1 MRRRK
6 TAFIRR
12 VEGIAS
18 NVQRLSNRNG
28 ANFTIKGVPFQSN
41 YDGSQDEEEL
51 ANNEVLTEFFK
62 PFEEKNSFHD
72 APEGRIIAINEGR
85 LVDFLQSAENIVNFT
100 TLLTNISIRRAK
112 QNFEGLMI
120 INLNLRS
127 VTAME
132 PGEESFLRSQIKKLT
147 NPDLWG
153 D

>member
-1 MRRRK
+1 MIIITGNAGDGK

-28 ANFTIKGVPFQSN
+28 ANFTINGVPFQSN

-72 APEGRIIAINEGR
+72 VSEGRIIAINEGR
-85 LVDFLQSAENIVNFT
+85 LVDFLQSAEKHRQLYDIIDEYFYQEGKT
-100 TLLTNISIRRAK
+100 KLP
-112 QNFEGLMI
+112 EGLMI

-132 PGEESFLRSQIKKLT
+132 PEKRVCCVLKLRS
-147 NPDLWG
+147 
-153 D
+153 